1 MRGFLTNSGG
11 ICQTGTMTTEN
22 KEKDQ
27 TYWKVLSA
35 AIELDFKKGH
45 QKWTLSELSRKSKV
59 TRSLI
64 YYYFGRSKMS
74 ILDEAI
80 KIIGD
85 ELVGLND
92 SRMTLWKQGRFVESL
107 LEARFFHQKAP
118 FISSFVMAHV
128 RADNSIGER
137 LREIEQSFISKI
149 RSFFP
154 QLSNPEVDAVYAIYW
169 GAVFCPIGDENSMM
183 LVMKSLNQTFFK
195 LTSNQ

>member
-1 MRGFLTNSGG
+1 MSNNSM
-11 ICQTGTMTTEN
+11 CARQTH
-22 KEKDQ
+22 EKDQ

-45 QKWTLSELSRKSKV
+45 LKWTLSELSRKSKV

-85 ELVGLND
+85 ELVGLNEE
-92 SRMTLWKQGRFVESL
+92 RMALWKSGKFVESL
-107 LEARFFHQKAP
+107 LAARFFHTKAP

-128 RADNSIGER
+128 HAENPVGER
-137 LREIEQSFISKI
+137 LRDIEQMFISKI
-149 RSFFP
+149 QNFFP
-154 QLSNPEVDAVYAIYW
+154 KLSQPEVEAVYAIYW
-169 GAVFCPIGDENSMM
+169 GAVFCPIGDESSMRLIM
-183 LVMKSLNQTFFK
+183 QALDLSFFK
-195 LTSNQ
+195 TTENQ